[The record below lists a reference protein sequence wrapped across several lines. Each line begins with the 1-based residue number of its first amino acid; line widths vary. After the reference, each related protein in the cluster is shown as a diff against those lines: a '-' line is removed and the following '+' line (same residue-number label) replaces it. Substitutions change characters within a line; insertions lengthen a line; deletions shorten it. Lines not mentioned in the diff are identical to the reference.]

1 MMNKVTLKVSYLFR
15 ESEDILVLSQNDDV
29 EKAIK
34 ESLNYAAQV
43 LRDLVSVEFVSIESE
58 MRK

>member
-1 MMNKVTLKVSYLFR
+1 MNKVTLKVSYLFR